1 MRKHKIGLLVAKNS
15 FVDEGDGLVRFPGGL
30 VITDDSVQKNGTR
43 YDIPSMDL
51 NDYRGHLTID
61 HSMSVEGIV
70 GKTFGL
76 AKRSRDVV
84 IEGIQFA
91 LSENPMA
98 RLAYNL
104 LTGGFLTDFSIE
116 TIGDPPDAEGVYRN
130 ARLINLSAVTI
141 GNNDSATINTLVLNT
156 IEQAKKDGLDTSELE
171 QRVLKD
177 FNVEQNHSEDKEN
190 GMTYKTVKNSRDF
203 SVKVSYKNAAG
214 DDVENQLNPGESV
227 DVPEDQAGDVA
238 EQIKDAEAPKSD
250 EADEKQDADNSVAAM
265 EKVMNK
271 IVAPIMDKIE
281 AIEKNGFDKAAKEP
295 GFIPSKNA
303 AGTNAAIRKQD
314 WRQRAGEQ
322 INAGWEMLKSHSQ
335 EAAKKLRDINSV
347 HLEMLQE
354 KGVVSNSLTI
364 SDFGNFVISPEL
376 LSEIEGFRS
385 DYSSLLAA
393 TPFRDTL
400 STQFAWLKRSGDVNM
415 QEVEMC
421 DDDADGNLKPISEY
435 SAGINTANMHE
446 LAAVTPVCNAAT
458 RFLAADLLGDVSQG
472 YRTDYD
478 RKKAQ
483 LVIARL
489 QQAVNSNGN
498 SVQYAT
504 TSNTAALQSWLN
516 TMGEVSEVAMNGT
529 YIFSY
534 ATYVQLLSRAIAAGI
549 SGPLSALFTTGNQQS
564 ILGRPYI
571 VVPNDLMPALDTATT
586 RTFVIEGSN
595 VTINKAVFYADLS
608 SFTGRTSGGLMY
620 DLSTEAAYEDGSTV
634 KSAFQRNELL
644 LRGSFFRNGAIRD
657 TDKVAALAAPGVS

>member
-1 MRKHKIGLLVAKNS
+1 MHKNRLGLLVAKNS
-15 FVDEGDGLVRFPGGL
+15 FVDDGNGVVKFPGGL

-51 NDYRGHLTID
+51 TDYRGHLTVD
-61 HSMSVEGIV
+61 HSMEVQGIV

-84 IEGIQFA
+84 IEGIEFA

-104 LTGGFLTDFSIE
+104 LTGGYLTDFSIE
-116 TIGDPPDAEGVYRN
+116 TIGSPPDAEGVYRN

-141 GNNDSATINTLVLNT
+141 GNNDNATINQLVLNT
-156 IEQAKKDGLDTSELE
+156 IEQAKKDGLNTSELE

-177 FNVEQNHSEDKEN
+177 FKVEQNHSEDKESE
-190 GMTYKTVKNSRDF
+190 MKYKTVKNSRDF
-203 SVKVSYKNAAG
+203 QVQVSYKNAAG
-214 DDVENQLNPGESV
+214 EVVKNELNAGESI
-227 DVPEDQAGDVA
+227 DVPEDQAEGV
-238 EQIKDAEAPKSD
+238 EKQIEDAEAPKE
-250 EADEKQDADNSVAAM
+250 EADEKEADNSISDL
-265 EKVMNK
+265 EKVINKAVAPLTNK
-271 IVAPIMDKIE
+271 IAE
-281 AIEKNGFDKAAKEP
+281 LEKNAFNKGAKEP
-295 GFIPSKNA
+295 EFAPTKNA
-303 AGTNAAIRKQD
+303 AGTNKEIRKQD
-314 WRQRAGEQ
+314 WRQRVGEQ
-322 INAGWEMLKSHSQ
+322 INAGWEMLKSHNAD
-335 EAAKKLRDINSV
+335 AANKLKTINGV

-354 KGVVSNSLTI
+354 KGVVSNSLTL

-385 DYSSLLAA
+385 DYSALLAA

-498 SVQYAT
+498 VVTYAT

-549 SGPLSALFTTGNQQS
+549 SGPLSQLFTTGNQQA

-586 RTFVIEGSN
+586 RSFTVEGSS
-595 VTINKAVFYADLS
+595 VTINNAVFYADLS

-620 DLSTEAAYEDGSTV
+620 DLSTEAAYEDGETV